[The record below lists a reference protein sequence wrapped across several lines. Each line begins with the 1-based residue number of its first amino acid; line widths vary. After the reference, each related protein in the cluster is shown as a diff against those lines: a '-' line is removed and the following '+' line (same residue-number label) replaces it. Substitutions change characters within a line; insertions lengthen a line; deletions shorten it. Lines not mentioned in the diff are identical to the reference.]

1 MTLKANGPVAKVALT
16 TTGLAALTALAVGV
30 PRALRRGAGVP
41 DDGAT
46 AGPTAGPVPDDGGG
60 CIPGPGNPCSTQA

>member
-30 PRALRRGAGVP
+30 PRAIRRGTG
-41 DDGAT
+41 DDGT
-46 AGPTAGPVPDDGGG
+46 AGTAGQAGSPVPDDGGG
-60 CIPGPGNPCSTQA
+60 CVPGPGNPCDAEV